1 MADRKLLS
9 RPARVLV
16 VDDNNVNQ
24 VVACKF
30 LQKLGCQVEVASN
43 GREAIEA
50 SARTEYDVILMD
62 CHMPEIDGYEA
73 TRKIRHAAPS
83 AQSQPIIIALTG
95 SVEHDD
101 HQRCRESGMD
111 DVLGKPL
118 TITNLRT
125 KLVQVGLIAG

>member
-1 MADRKLLS
+1 MPGRKLLS

-50 SARTEYDVILMD
+50 STRTEYDAILMD

-73 TRKIRHAAPS
+73 TRKIRQATAS
-83 AQSQPIIIALTG
+83 AQSRPIIIALTG
-95 SVEHDD
+95 SVAPDD

-118 TITNLRT
+118 TIMNLRT
-125 KLVQVGLIAG
+125 KLLQIGLIAG